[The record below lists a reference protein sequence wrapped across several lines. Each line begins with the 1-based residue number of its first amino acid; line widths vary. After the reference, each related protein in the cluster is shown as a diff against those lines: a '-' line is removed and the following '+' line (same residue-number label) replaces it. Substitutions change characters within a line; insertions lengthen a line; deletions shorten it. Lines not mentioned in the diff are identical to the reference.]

1 MRNNSSDPLTPSPA
15 APASP
20 EKTGPR
26 HDESVSRRSF
36 VLRSGRTIIATGL
49 AACTS
54 EGIGPGPVARGTVR
68 VLLIG
73 LHPQAT
79 SGGIVT
85 AIGGGQTHTIPLA
98 PVADQSAPVDA
109 GEYTT
114 SYAAPEHHFL
124 PNPSQVPTS
133 VIIEKDVA
141 RTFTIN
147 LVSTGS
153 ITVAVSGLTG
163 AGASSAIAQRTDAA
177 GAAIPIS
184 VSAQGSGSATGVP
197 TGVYSV
203 TYSAP
208 AGFTV
213 SGSNPVAGV
222 QVGLGTAGPATF
234 AVIPATSATGSVHVT
249 VTGLT
254 GSATGGS
261 VSARRSDNTG
271 DTFTSPLSTPASGS
285 SSADLTG
292 LPAGT
297 YNVTYTAPTGFR
309 TTGATQNPQQ
319 ATVTGGGIANAAFAA
334 EPIPVGGAIRFQSD
348 WSTAN
353 LGSASNDIRDGGKW
367 NLVGGFG
374 HEVALTTGL
383 NFPTAKACKFVANR
397 SNNGFALLRTTGMPI
412 PPVGT
417 TRYYRWYVR
426 MTFPDALVGNGDHP
440 WQDGNAVSDCNYIV
454 GVHYG
459 SDVGAA
465 RNGQWQIGATFIGN
479 TNGAFD
485 NGPWLNKNQTYR
497 VEVALQRLTS
507 TTYDFSM
514 RVYDSSNN
522 LLFDD
527 DDFPADFGGGTLAT
541 RGPWTFRNA
550 NNLDG
555 FNCGT
560 NDFETAGNDF
570 WTTTFDYG
578 YQGAFAIGDDTG
590 WLGAYGS
597 GTVPGETPPP
607 AIRGDD

>member
-1 MRNNSSDPLTPSPA
+1 M
-15 APASP
+15 
-20 EKTGPR
+20 
-26 HDESVSRRSF
+26 
-36 VLRSGRTIIATGL
+36 
-49 AACTS
+49 
-54 EGIGPGPVARGTVR
+54 R

-79 SGGIVT
+79 SGGVVT
-85 AIGGGQTHTIPLA
+85 AIGGGKTHTIPLQ
-98 PVADQSAPVDA
+98 PLPDQSSPVEV

-114 SYAAPEHHFL
+114 SYAPPDHHVL
-124 PNPSQVPTS
+124 PNPSQIPTS

-147 LVSTGS
+147 LVSTGT
-153 ITVAVSGLTG
+153 ITVAISGLTG
-163 AGASSAIAQRTDAA
+163 AGTSSAVAQRTDAP
-177 GAAIPIS
+177 GAAIPIT
-184 VSAQGSGSATGVP
+184 VSAQGTGSASGVP

-208 AGFTV
+208 SGFTV
-213 SGSNPVAGV
+213 SGSNPVTGV
-222 QVGLGTAGPATF
+222 QVGLGTAGPAAFT
-234 AVIPATSATGSVHVT
+234 VVPATSPTGSVHVT

-271 DTFTSPLSTPASGS
+271 DTFTSPLSTPVSGS
-285 SSADLTG
+285 SSTDLTAM
-292 LPAGT
+292 PAGT
-297 YNVTYTAPTGFR
+297 YNVTYTAPSGFR
-309 TTGATQNPQQ
+309 TTAATQNPQS
-319 ATVTGGGIANAAFAA
+319 ATVTGGGTANVTFATEA
-334 EPIPVGGAIRFQSD
+334 IPAGGAIRFQSD
-348 WSTAN
+348 WAN
-353 LGSASNDIRDGGKW
+353 VAVGSSSDSIRDGGKW

-383 NFPTAKACKFVANR
+383 NFPTAKACKFVAHR
-397 SNNGFALLRTTGMPI
+397 SNSGFALLRTTGMPV
-412 PPVGT
+412 PPVGS

-497 VEVALQRLTS
+497 VEVALQRLST

-527 DDFPADFGGGTLAT
+527 DDFPADFGGGNLAT
-541 RGPWTFRNA
+541 RGPWTFRNV

-578 YQGAFAIGDDTG
+578 YQGCFAIGDDTG
-590 WLGAYGS
+590 WLGPYGS
-597 GTVPGETPPP
+597 GTVPGEVVPP
-607 AIRGDD
+607 ALRTEP